1 MGWRDNAEVKRKKTQ
16 TITFRLVSLL
26 LEELK
31 KEAELEKT
39 NLNSLVSKI
48 LSNHINWER
57 YERKAGLLPM
67 TKPFVKYAISS
78 MNDKQIINLA
88 QKIEKE
94 AFRDILIFT
103 KGSHS
108 LVEFIEIL
116 RSWLNVA
123 WMQHYIEKK
132 ENSYSFI
139 IQHDL
144 GRKWSLYVKTMVSEL
159 SHDILKQKMEV
170 KTTGSTVAIVF
181 TPK

>member
-1 MGWRDNAEVKRKKTQ
+1 MIDKDSEVKRKKTG
-16 TITFRLVSLL
+16 TITFRLVSSL

-31 KEAELEKT
+31 KETELEKT

-48 LSNHINWER
+48 LSNHVQWER

-67 TKPFVKYAISS
+67 TKPFVKHAINT
-78 MNDKQIINLA
+78 MTDKQIINLA

-94 AFRDILIFT
+94 AFRDIMIFT
-103 KGSHS
+103 KGGHS
-108 LVEFIEIL
+108 LSEFVEIL

-144 GRKWSLYVKTMVSEL
+144 GKKWSLYVKTMVSEL
-159 SHDILKQKMEV
+159 SHDVLGQEMEV
-170 KTTGSTVAIVF
+170 KTTGSTISIIF
-181 TPK
+181 TSK